1 MSSRPFFEQIAAFSL
16 KTSNMKSIIS
26 WQEKGKST
34 YKKLNKKR
42 HFLDGAK
49 KFLQNQTF
57 LEILSIENVKS
68 SFFSNRLQHLT

>member
-26 WQEKGKST
+26 WQEKDKST
-34 YKKLNKKR
+34 KNWAKK
-42 HFLDGAK
+42 DISWMVQK

-57 LEILSIENVKS
+57 LEISSIENVKS
-68 SFFSNRLQHLT
+68 SFFPTDCSI

>member
-16 KTSNMKSIIS
+16 KTSNMK
-26 WQEKGKST
+26 WQEKDKST

-42 HFLDGAK
+42 QFLDGAK

-68 SFFSNRLQHLT
+68 SFFRTDCSI